1 MNAVLTQDGRT
12 IVTETSIEESKM
24 LYSILEFV
32 SRYDAI
38 HGRMLE
44 DEVEFAS
51 KLAEELGRYLEYH
64 EEEFEVD

>member
-32 SRYDAI
+32 SRYEAI

-44 DEVEFAS
+44 DEIEFAG
-51 KLAEELGRYLEYH
+51 KVVEELGRYLEYH
-64 EEEFEVD
+64 EEEFEVE